1 MAADESL
8 NKEKLLGQSFIF
20 QALDEESRKDLAAFA
35 HIKRYTTGD
44 VIFDMGTP
52 GQSMMAIAE
61 GSVRVSMPT
70 PSARDV
76 TLSELHPG
84 DVFGEIALL
93 DGGERSANVRALTN
107 CKLVVLERRSL
118 LEVLN
123 RDPALSIRLIEL
135 LCQRVR
141 RSDERMMEIGFLGLP
156 ERLARLLLRITVT
169 APGTEDK
176 PLTKLSLSQS
186 EIAEMIGNTR
196 ETVNRCLRKFQKADL
211 IDLKDGWLII
221 RNREGL
227 EDVADSV

>member
-20 QALDEESRKDLAAFA
+20 EALDAQSRKDLAAFA
-35 HIKRYTTGD
+35 HVKRYTAGD
-44 VIFDMGTP
+44 AIFEMGTP

-61 GSVRVSMPT
+61 GSVRITMPT

-84 DVFGEIALL
+84 DIFGEIALL

-135 LCQRVR
+135 LCKRVR

-169 APGTEDK
+169 APGSEEK

-196 ETVNRCLRKFQKADL
+196 ETVNRCLRKFQKANL

-221 RNREGL
+221 LDRDGL
-227 EDVADSV
+227 EDVADFV

>member
-8 NKEKLLGQSFIF
+8 TKEKLLGQSFIF
-20 QALDEESRKDLAAFA
+20 EALDEQSRKELAAFA
-35 HIKRYTTGD
+35 HVKRYTAGD
-44 VIFDMGTP
+44 AIFEMGTP

-61 GSVRVSMPT
+61 GSVRITMPT

-76 TLSELHPG
+76 TLSELHVG
-84 DVFGEIALL
+84 DIFGEIALL
-93 DGGERSANVRALTN
+93 DGGERSASVRALTN

-135 LCQRVR
+135 LCKRVR

-169 APGTEDK
+169 APGSESK

-196 ETVNRCLRKFQKADL
+196 ETVNRCLRKFQKANV

-221 RNREGL
+221 RDRDGL
-227 EDVADSV
+227 EDIADFA

>member
-20 QALDEESRKDLAAFA
+20 EALDEQSRKDLAAFA
-35 HIKRYTTGD
+35 HVKRYTAGD

-61 GSVRVSMPT
+61 GSVRITMTT

-76 TLSELHPG
+76 TLSELHAG
-84 DVFGEIALL
+84 DIFGEIALL
-93 DGGERSANVRALTN
+93 DGGERSANARALTN

-123 RDPALSIRLIEL
+123 RDPALSIRVIEL
-135 LCQRVR
+135 LCKRVR

-169 APGTEDK
+169 APGSEEK

-196 ETVNRCLRKFQKADL
+196 ETVNRCLRKFQKAEL
-211 IDLKDGWLII
+211 IEIRDGWLII

-227 EDVADSV
+227 EDVADSA

>member
-20 QALDEESRKDLAAFA
+20 EALDEQSRKDLAAFA
-35 HIKRYTTGD
+35 HVKRYTAGD

-61 GSVRVSMPT
+61 GSVRITMTT

-76 TLSELHPG
+76 TLSELHAG
-84 DVFGEIALL
+84 DIFGEIALL
-93 DGGERSANVRALTN
+93 DGGERSANARALTN

-123 RDPALSIRLIEL
+123 RDPALSIRVIEL
-135 LCQRVR
+135 LCKRVR

-169 APGTEDK
+169 APGSEEK

-196 ETVNRCLRKFQKADL
+196 ETVNRCLRKFQKAEL
-211 IDLKDGWLII
+211 IEIRDGWLII